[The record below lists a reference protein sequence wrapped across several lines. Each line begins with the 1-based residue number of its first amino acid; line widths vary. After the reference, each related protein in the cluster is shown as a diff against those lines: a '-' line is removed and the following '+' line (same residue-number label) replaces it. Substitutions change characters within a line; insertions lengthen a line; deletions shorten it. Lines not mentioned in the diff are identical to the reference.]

1 VVGLNLVS
9 LNIVGGKGSKNISI
23 NHFEKARNDR
33 NWRKMAEYEID
44 RVRNPEKYEG

>member
-1 VVGLNLVS
+1 MAKGEFLVTS
-9 LNIVGGKGSKNISI
+9 F

-33 NWRKMAEYEID
+33 EWRKMAEYEID